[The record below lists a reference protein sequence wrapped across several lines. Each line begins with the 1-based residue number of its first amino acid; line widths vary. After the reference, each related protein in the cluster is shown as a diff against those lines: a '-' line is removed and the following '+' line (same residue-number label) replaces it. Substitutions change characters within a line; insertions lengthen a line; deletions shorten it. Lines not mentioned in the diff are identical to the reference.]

1 MKKLISVLLILG
13 MLLGVGCAEKD
24 MFQALK
30 YQEVYAELEGYT
42 QKLMET
48 MWAMLDIMNG
58 QIDTGMELT
67 DAEIDLY
74 FKYAIAIMHMA
85 DVRDAQGKLWIAVT
99 GYTDDLLTASSS
111 MNEIF
116 LSTITTHYEA
126 WKTGSM
132 DSIIYSTLESIS
144 KTVEMQVYPE
154 RAAEIY
160 GK

>member
-1 MKKLISVLLILG
+1 MKKLVSVLLILG
-13 MLLGVGCAEKD
+13 MLFGVGFAEKD

-30 YQEVYAELEGYT
+30 YQEVYTQFEGYT
-42 QKLMET
+42 QQMMELM
-48 MWAMLDIMNG
+48 WKMLDIMNE
-58 QIDTGMELT
+58 QIAMGDELT

-74 FKYAIAIMHMA
+74 FKYAIAIMHMYN
-85 DVRDAQGKLWIAVT
+85 VKDAQEKLWIAVT
-99 GYTDDLLTASSS
+99 GYTDDLLEATSS
-111 MNEIF
+111 MNETL
-116 LSTITTHYEA
+116 LSTIETFYESWQA
-126 WKTGSM
+126 GSM